1 MDKAVVRPY
10 LLIIHLAINDADDFR
25 EALSIDSEQTCLSFM
40 DGEPEDNN
48 LSRNFSYANRI
59 IKLVKEAHAAGLE
72 GRPLNIVDESIDWY
86 DF

>member
-10 LLIIHLAINDADDFR
+10 LVLVNIARCDYDEER
-25 EALSIDSEQTCLSFM
+25 EALSVNTEGIRLSFM

-48 LSRNFSYANRI
+48 ISRNFSDVDRI
-59 IKLVKEAHAAGLE
+59 GELVKEAHAAGLE
-72 GRPLNIVDESIDWY
+72 GRPLNIVAESIDWY

>member
-10 LLIIHLAINDADDFR
+10 LVLVHTSYEDDEGR
-25 EALSIDSEQTCLSFM
+25 EALSMETEGISLEFM

-48 LSRNFSYANRI
+48 ISRNFSDVYRMGDVI
-59 IKLVKEAHAAGLE
+59 KEAHKAGLE
-72 GRPLNIVDESIDWY
+72 GRPLNFVEDVVDWY

>member
-10 LLIIHLAINDADDFR
+10 LVLVNIARCDYDEER
-25 EALSIDSEQTCLSFM
+25 EALSVYTEGTRLSFM

-48 LSRNFSYANRI
+48 ISRNFSDVYRI
-59 IKLVKEAHAAGLE
+59 GDVIKEAHKAGLE
-72 GRPLNIVDESIDWY
+72 GRPLNFVEHVVDWY

>member
-10 LLIIHLAINDADDFR
+10 LVLVHTSYEDDDGR
-25 EALSIDSEQTCLSFM
+25 EALSVYTEGTRLSFM

-48 LSRNFSYANRI
+48 ISRNFSDVYRI
-59 IKLVKEAHAAGLE
+59 GDVIKEAHKAGLE
-72 GRPLNIVDESIDWY
+72 GRPLNFVEHVVDWY

>member
-10 LLIIHLAINDADDFR
+10 LVLVHTSYEDDEGR
-25 EALSIDSEQTCLSFM
+25 EAISIETEGTYLSFM

-48 LSRNFSYANRI
+48 ISRNFSDVNDIA
-59 IKLVKEAHAAGLE
+59 KLVKEAHAAGLE

>member
-10 LLIIHLAINDADDFR
+10 LVHVNIARCDYDEERD
-25 EALSIDSEQTCLSFM
+25 ALSIDTEGISLSFM

-48 LSRNFSYANRI
+48 IRRNFSDVERI
-59 IKLVKEAHAAGLE
+59 AELVREAHKAGLE
-72 GRPLNIVDESIDWY
+72 GRPMDIVASIVDWY